1 MDRVLQAKRS
11 VPRTFPLM
19 KGWTSTH
26 LQARE
31 DREIDVGIFGN
42 GLIFRRYVRN
52 LEQEQEQEPQQ
63 QIPHVV
69 DSGVGSS
76 QNIVP
81 KDIMQN
87 VMKYILLINYGKTN
101 LLKTLEEVPT
111 HVKTNHL
118 FGLVCDIARSAIG
131 SPTTFV
137 HSVEDKC
144 VKLAESFLQEK
155 DEAFGNCK
163 RICESI
169 VTVEKKKEVLEDL
182 TEFPTF
188 KWRDCYNKVS
198 TSFCLHTF
206 CLS

>member
-31 DREIDVGIFGN
+31 DKEIDVGIFGN

-76 QNIVP
+76 QSVVP
-81 KDIMQN
+81 KDIM
-87 VMKYILLINYGKTN
+87 
-101 LLKTLEEVPT
+101 
-111 HVKTNHL
+111 
-118 FGLVCDIARSAIG
+118 
-131 SPTTFV
+131 
-137 HSVEDKC
+137 
-144 VKLAESFLQEK
+144 
-155 DEAFGNCK
+155 
-163 RICESI
+163 
-169 VTVEKKKEVLEDL
+169 
-182 TEFPTF
+182 
-188 KWRDCYNKVS
+188 
-198 TSFCLHTF
+198 
-206 CLS
+206 

>member
-11 VPRTFPLM
+11 IPRTFPLM
-19 KGWTSTH
+19 KGRTSTH

-31 DREIDVGIFGN
+31 DRELDVGIFGN

-63 QIPHVV
+63 QIPNVV
-69 DSGVGSS
+69 DSGLGSS
-76 QNIVP
+76 QSVVP

-101 LLKTLEEVPT
+101 LVKTLEEVPT

-131 SPTTFV
+131 CPTTSV
-137 HSVEDKC
+137 QSVEDKC
-144 VKLAESFLQEK
+144 VKLAESFLQDK
-155 DEAFGNCK
+155 NEAFDNCK
-163 RICESI
+163 TICEAL
-169 VTVEKKKEVLEDL
+169 VTVEKKKEELEDL
-182 TEFPTF
+182 TKFPTF

-206 CLS
+206 SLS